1 MVKPDSRSYLLC
13 VKFRTELQ
21 IHSKMR
27 HPNIVEFHRAFT
39 FENCTYVVLE
49 LCANGSVADMV
60 RKRKCLSL
68 PEVRRFII
76 QICGAIKYMHA
87 RNVIHR
93 DLKMGNIFIDR
104 NMDPKIGDF
113 GLAAVLVSESD
124 IKGFSN
130 RRTTLCGTPNYIA
143 PEILAKSKRG
153 HDHKVD
159 IWAVGVILY
168 ATEIACVKNK
178 ADYTQ
183 ICDANRRAS
192 IPGRVSRRYL

>member
-1 MVKPDSRSYLLC
+1 M
-13 VKFRTELQ
+13 
-21 IHSKMR
+21 
-27 HPNIVEFHRAFT
+27 
-39 FENCTYVVLE
+39 VLE

-60 RKRKCLSL
+60 RKRRCLSL
-68 PEVRRFII
+68 PEVRRFTI
-76 QICGAIKYMHA
+76 QLCGAIKYMHA

-104 NMDPKIGDF
+104 DMNLKIGDF

-143 PEILAKSKRG
+143 PEILAKSKKG

-159 IWAVGVILY
+159 IWAVGVIVY
-168 ATEIACVKNK
+168 AVAISSVEYKT
-178 ADYTQ
+178 DHTQ
-183 ICDANRRAS
+183 IRDANRRTS
-192 IPGRVSRRYL
+192 ISGRIAGRHI